1 MIQSIPS
8 PASPSGIPGLSV
20 LSQGEGTAGEST
32 LFSALLDE
40 MDGTEEAGD
49 DLSGL
54 LSALGEKVQPALPPA
69 DLAAMTGKILPPVL
83 PVTADLPAPEAID
96 SKAAPQPVVVAVT
109 PATLAALLPEVAPPA
124 ESGVDSTGEADKPA
138 LPAAPLAALT
148 TASSAALPLRGSDPA
163 PETPAPAT
171 DAPDQPASAANRN
184 VPLLP
189 ESASPRAVEQMERH
203 RAEGPGRTGP
213 KQAEA
218 APPQSAKAPAPAEE
232 VRLDIP
238 LQAAATQPTQGNGQ
252 IASPVPQ
259 VRPMEFAALIERLTT
274 AREAVSSQSV
284 TITVAH
290 QDFGPVRLHFRPE
303 ELGLSVSVTSAD
315 PDFARAAAA
324 APAPILPVQASEQAS
339 NATQQRGES
348 ASAQANAQGHGSA
361 QSRGGSPERRDDPR
375 QTFTQPQAG
384 RQAERKDP
392 RSGIFA

>member
-8 PASPSGIPGLSV
+8 PASSSGLPGLSV

-40 MDGTEEAGD
+40 MDGTEEARD

-54 LSALGEKVQPALPPA
+54 LSALGQEVQPALPPA
-69 DLAAMTGKILPPVL
+69 DLAAMAGKILPPVL
-83 PVTADLPAPEAID
+83 PVTADLAAPEAID
-96 SKAAPQPVVVAVT
+96 GKAAPQPVAAVT
-109 PATLAALLPEVAPPA
+109 SATLAALLPEVAPPA
-124 ESGVDSTGEADKPA
+124 DSGADGTGETDKPA
-138 LPAAPLAALT
+138 LPAAPTTAIT

-163 PETPAPAT
+163 PDTPAPAT
-171 DAPDQPASAANRN
+171 DAPDQSASAANRN

-203 RAEGPGRTGP
+203 GAEGPSRTGP

-218 APPQSAKAPAPAEE
+218 ALPQAAKAPAPAEE

-238 LQAAATQPTQGNGQ
+238 LQVTPGQPAQGNGQ

-284 TITVAH
+284 SITVSH

>member
-8 PASPSGIPGLSV
+8 PASSSGLPGLSV

-40 MDGTEEAGD
+40 MDGTEEARD

-54 LSALGEKVQPALPPA
+54 LSALGQEVQPALPPA
-69 DLAAMTGKILPPVL
+69 DLAAMAGKILPPVL

-96 SKAAPQPVVVAVT
+96 GKAAPQPVAAVT

-124 ESGVDSTGEADKPA
+124 DSGGDGTGETDKSA
-138 LPAAPLAALT
+138 LPAAPTTAIT

-163 PETPAPAT
+163 PEASAPAT
-171 DAPDQPASAANRN
+171 DAPDHSASAANRN

-218 APPQSAKAPAPAEE
+218 APPQAAKAPAPAEE

-238 LQAAATQPTQGNGQ
+238 LQVTPGQPAQGNGQ

-284 TITVAH
+284 SITVSH

-324 APAPILPVQASEQAS
+324 APAPVLPVQASEQAT

>member
-20 LSQGEGTAGEST
+20 LSQGVGTAGEST

-40 MDGTEEAGD
+40 MDGTDEAGD
-49 DLSGL
+49 DLSSL
-54 LSALGEKVQPALPPA
+54 FSALGQEVQPALPPA
-69 DLAAMTGKILPPVL
+69 DLAAMAGKILPPVL
-83 PVTADLPAPEAID
+83 PVTADLPALEAID
-96 SKAAPQPVVVAVT
+96 GKAAPQPVAAVT
-109 PATLAALLPEVAPPA
+109 AATLAALIPEIVPQV
-124 ESGVDSTGEADKPA
+124 ESRVDSTGEADKPA
-138 LPAAPLAALT
+138 LPAAPIAALT
-148 TASSAALPLRGSDPA
+148 TASSAALPLPGSDPA
-163 PETPAPAT
+163 SETPAPAT
-171 DAPDQPASAANRN
+171 DMPDQSASAANRN
-184 VPLLP
+184 IPLLP
-189 ESASPRAVEQMERH
+189 ESTSPRAVEQMERH

-218 APPQSAKAPAPAEE
+218 APPQSAKAPAPTEE

-259 VRPMEFAALIERLTT
+259 VRPIEFAALIERLTT

-284 TITVAH
+284 SITVAH

-375 QTFTQPQAG
+375 QTFTQPQPG

>member
-8 PASPSGIPGLSV
+8 PASSSGLPGLSV
-20 LSQGEGTAGEST
+20 LSQGVGTAGEST

-40 MDGTEEAGD
+40 MDGTDEAGD

-54 LSALGEKVQPALPPA
+54 LSALGQEVQPALPPA
-69 DLAAMTGKILPPVL
+69 DLAAMAGKILPPVL
-83 PVTADLPAPEAID
+83 PVTADLAAPEAID
-96 SKAAPQPVVVAVT
+96 GKAAPQPVAAVT
-109 PATLAALLPEVAPPA
+109 SATLAALLAEVAPPA
-124 ESGVDSTGEADKPA
+124 DSGADGTGETDKPA
-138 LPAAPLAALT
+138 LPAAPTTAIT

-163 PETPAPAT
+163 PEASAPAT
-171 DAPDQPASAANRN
+171 DAPDQSASAANRN

-203 RAEGPGRTGP
+203 RADGPSRTGP

-218 APPQSAKAPAPAEE
+218 ALPQAAKAPAPAEE

-238 LQAAATQPTQGNGQ
+238 LQVTPGQPAQGNGQ

-284 TITVAH
+284 SITVSH

-375 QTFTQPQAG
+375 QTFTQSQAG
-384 RQAERKDP
+384 RQADPKDP